1 MGLFGT
7 KTNSSDDSK
16 DIFGRLGKEE
26 KEGMMVNTLDAAEPA
41 KFFWT
46 DWKRKH
52 DKQQWCNNG

>member
-26 KEGMMVNTLDAAEPA
+26 KEGMMVNTLM
-41 KFFWT
+41 
-46 DWKRKH
+46 
-52 DKQQWCNNG
+52 QQSLQSFLDRLEKKT

>member
-41 KFFWT
+41 KFS
-46 DWKRKH
+46 
-52 DKQQWCNNG
+52 